1 LKPIRISLYKA
12 IIISGLIS
20 NLSDNILPF
29 LDKGTDVFVHTW
41 NIGDNK
47 RWISKLNRYKKYCND
62 LRVVLEES
70 KYEKKL
76 YSYFYSTWKAV
87 NMINNIDEYNKI
99 IKFKPNLDSDDIKYV
114 GDLKY
119 YFHKAYIQSRP
130 LLKGTIKEECIYGPI
145 YYQTMDERMFS
156 GYPLAFKKAFH
167 ILEED
172 LHIEMLDLD
181 STLANRYGEDYEGS
195 IFWKE
200 WFENKGIRLIQD
212 LDLKLPNSI

>member
-1 LKPIRISLYKA
+1 MKA
-12 IIISGLIS
+12 LVISGLLY
-20 NLSDNILPF
+20 NLKDNILPF
-29 LDKGTDVFVHTW
+29 LDKETDVFVHTW
-41 NIGDNK
+41 NIDDNT

-62 LRVVLEES
+62 LQVVLEEP
-70 KYEKKL
+70 KYKKKL

-87 NMINNIDEYNKI
+87 NIIKNIDEYNKI

-114 GDLKY
+114 GDLEY

-130 LLKGTIKEECIYGPI
+130 LLKETTKEECLYGPI
-145 YYQTMDERMFS
+145 YYQTMDERLFS

-172 LHIEMLDLD
+172 LHLNMIQLDKSLC
-181 STLANRYGEDYEGS
+181 LKYGEDYEGS

-200 WFENKGIRLIQD
+200 WFNRHGVTLIHDID
-212 LDLKLPNSI
+212 LILPNNKN

>member
-1 LKPIRISLYKA
+1 MKA
-12 IIISGLIS
+12 LVISGLLY
-20 NLSDNILPF
+20 NLKDNILPF
-29 LDKGTDVFVHTW
+29 LDKETDVFVHTW
-41 NIGDNK
+41 NIDDNT

-62 LRVVLEES
+62 LQVVLEEP
-70 KYEKKL
+70 KYKKKL

-87 NMINNIDEYNKI
+87 NIIKNIDEYNKI

-114 GDLKY
+114 GDLEY

-130 LLKGTIKEECIYGPI
+130 LLKETTKEECLYGPI
-145 YYQTMDERMFS
+145 YYQTMDERLFS

-172 LHIEMLDLD
+172 LHLNMIQLDKSLC
-181 STLANRYGEDYEGS
+181 LKYGEDYEGS

-200 WFENKGIRLIQD
+200 WFNKHGVTLIHDID
-212 LDLKLPNSI
+212 LILPNNKN